1 MLQYHPHYLSKSYM
15 KINLQLFKD
24 HLTNIFEYINDSLEK
39 EYYQTKIPSK
49 IKILY
54 FFEDLD
60 IYITMIY
67 Y

>member
-1 MLQYHPHYLSKSYM
+1 M